1 MYQFEKRFD
10 FGTAK
15 SPVEPDFQRV
25 SERTKYSPALG
36 YGWTAGTVSSVDRG
50 SGTALDRDLSL
61 LQKGT
66 FVVDLPN
73 GTYRVE
79 LLFDVANSPSLNAFQ
94 RARILERLKGYID
107 GEGVLQEKGRE
118 AVVAARAADV
128 GYVHPLALGD
138 ELGAALPC
146 VGLTAVALCNLA
158 QVGRGSSVLVN
169 GASGGVGHLALQ
181 VAKARGAL
189 VAATAS
195 ARRRDLVA
203 ALGAD
208 EFIDYRARPVSD
220 WPMAFDAVLD
230 CVPNLPRASHR
241 RLLRRGGHYASTLPN
256 GWTYTLD
263 PVLNRMGR
271 LQRHAVMLQPDER
284 AFDELLVG
292 VSAGRLRC
300 ESAGVFP
307 LEDAA
312 RAIELS
318 QTGHVAGKIVI
329 RVA

>member
-1 MYQFEKRFD
+1 MRAYRYHAVGPTSTPRVED
-10 FGTAK
+10 VTA
-15 SPVEPDFQRV
+15 PEPAAGEVLVRV
-25 SERTKYSPALG
+25 SCASVNPVDWKIAAGKFRFLVKGGLPRTMGSDFAGEIAAVGPGVAGWSPG
-36 YGWTAGTVSSVDRG
+36 DPVMGFVDPFART
-50 SGTALDRDLSL
+50 SGTFAE
-61 LQKGT
+61 
-66 FVVDLPN
+66 FVPVPAGFVTRRPPGVDE
-73 GTYRVE
+73 V
-79 LLFDVANSPSLNAFQ
+79 
-94 RARILERLKGYID
+94 
-107 GEGVLQEKGRE
+107 
-118 AVVAARAADV
+118 
-128 GYVHPLALGD
+128 
-138 ELGAALPC
+138 LGAALPC
-146 VGLTAVALCNLA
+146 VGVTAVALCDLA

-195 ARRRDLVA
+195 AGRREFVT

-208 EFIDYRARPVSD
+208 EFIDYRGRPVSD

-230 CVPNLPRASHR
+230 CVPNLPRACHR

-263 PVLNRMGR
+263 PLLNRTGR
-271 LQRHAVMLQPDER
+271 VQRHAVMLQPDPR
-284 AFDELLVG
+284 SFAELLAG
-292 VSAGRLRC
+292 VSAGKLRC
-300 ESAGVFP
+300 EVADVFP

-318 QTGHVAGKIVI
+318 RTGHVAGKIVI